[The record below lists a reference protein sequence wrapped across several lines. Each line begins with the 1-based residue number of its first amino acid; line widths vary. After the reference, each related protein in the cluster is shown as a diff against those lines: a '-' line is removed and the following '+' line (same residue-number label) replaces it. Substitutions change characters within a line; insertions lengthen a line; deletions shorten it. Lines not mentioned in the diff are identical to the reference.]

1 MHGVWGSRVILQ
13 GTAARTRISVW
24 RLKWN
29 RANDNKGLAQG
40 IARAQRQKFRVYHY
54 RCKND
59 IISALFD
66 GEIMSLDESEGNFMA
81 TSSITAN
88 FYTDDP
94 KAANKIVHALFSG
107 VKSSSKLP
115 TAANS
120 ERKYTPVQERAFW
133 RRFEK
138 VHGLW
143 DVTQKTV
150 LSTIKCLL
158 RCNIFTSVTKQWK
171 EEKRTDWLRGV
182 MMWICHIE
190 AESV

>member
-1 MHGVWGSRVILQ
+1 ML
-13 GTAARTRISVW
+13 T
-24 RLKWN
+24 
-29 RANDNKGLAQG
+29 
-40 IARAQRQKFRVYHY
+40 
-54 RCKND
+54 
-59 IISALFD
+59 LFD

-138 VHGLW
+138 VHGL
-143 DVTQKTV
+143 
-150 LSTIKCLL
+150 
-158 RCNIFTSVTKQWK
+158 
-171 EEKRTDWLRGV
+171 
-182 MMWICHIE
+182 
-190 AESV
+190 